1 MARRGTTPRHYFR
14 TNIDATMFDKLN
26 IAYAQGGVIVV
37 EKALEDCI
45 ITENV
50 IAVKLSEADT
60 LKFDSSM
67 QVEIQLRAGIGD
79 EMLASRIFTRAVDKI
94 LKDGAL

>member
-1 MARRGTTPRHYFR
+1 MRRGTTPIHCFR
-14 TNIDATMFDKLN
+14 TKTDAKMFDKLN
-26 IAYAQGGVIVV
+26 IAYAQGGVIVA
-37 EKALEDCI
+37 EKALDDCI
-45 ITENV
+45 VTENMIV
-50 IAVKLSEADT
+50 VKLSEADT

-79 EMLASRIFTRAVDKI
+79 ERLASRVFTRAVDKI